1 MSHYIFHYSDLAL
14 IFGVQGPPA
23 QQFSMSVIARSQ
35 QLSCSLATESLKPM
49 FQRSLGRYPLVRR
62 AVLAL
67 IVNFCFHAA
76 VLESRAGRQYREV
89 SKWPMTQ
96 AIISSGNVY
105 STSYSWSGKQSR
117 FCPQLTYKY
126 TIKSRDYAGSNR
138 VFDFTC
144 WPDAYDFIAR
154 HQPGSAV
161 TIAYDPTD
169 ASISFI
175 PASVRDP
182 GYPWGDVIAGIIL
195 AALLAVDLF
204 GAWTRQSEP
213 RTT

>member
-1 MSHYIFHYSDLAL
+1 M
-14 IFGVQGPPA
+14 
-23 QQFSMSVIARSQ
+23 
-35 QLSCSLATESLKPM
+35 LKN
-49 FQRSLGRYPLVRR
+49 SLGPYPLVRR

-67 IVNFCFHAA
+67 VIYFCFHAA
-76 VLESRAGRQYREV
+76 VLESRASRRYREV
-89 SKWPMTQ
+89 TTWPMTQ
-96 AIISSGNVY
+96 AVISSGNVF
-105 STSYSWSGKQSR
+105 STSYSWSGKRNR

-126 TIKSRDYAGSNR
+126 TIKGRDYAGSNR

-144 WPDAYDFIAR
+144 WPDAYDFIAQ

-182 GYPWGDVIAGIIL
+182 GYPWGDVIAGTVL
-195 AALLAVDLF
+195 AVLLAVDLF
-204 GAWTRQSEP
+204 GACTRQAEP
-213 RTT
+213 NTT